1 MLSKPDRIPD
11 NSWMPEESP
20 IELSVTR
27 ALQASFLQPTGPSR
41 TGIDWTVVI
50 KQGDAES
57 TVIVR
62 TYLDEIPHAS
72 TDELAEAAMCY
83 VEALLDGGWTIASY
97 RATPGE
103 LTVPPP
109 KSI

>member
-1 MLSKPDRIPD
+1 MIPVMSD
-11 NSWMPEESP
+11 DP

-41 TGIDWTVVI
+41 TGIDWSVVI
-50 KQGDAES
+50 KEGEGEE

-83 VEALLDGGWTIASY
+83 IETLLDSGWTIANY

-109 KSI
+109 KNI